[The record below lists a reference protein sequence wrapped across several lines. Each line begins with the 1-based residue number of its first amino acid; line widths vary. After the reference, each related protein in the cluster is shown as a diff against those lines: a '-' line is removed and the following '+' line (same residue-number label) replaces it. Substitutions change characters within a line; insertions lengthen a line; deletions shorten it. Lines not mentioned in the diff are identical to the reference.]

1 MGTKTVLQLARGEA
15 LAMIASNPPILIV
28 FALAFAAYANRRPL
42 TRPRSS
48 FLPAELAA
56 VHAATGDGMQ
66 RFAKLSTC
74 FRFPVISRLSCFA
87 SIRMAGAAE

>member
-1 MGTKTVLQLARGEA
+1 
-15 LAMIASNPPILIV
+15 MIASNPPILIV

-42 TRPRSS
+42 TTPRSS

-87 SIRMAGAAE
+87 SSEWLVLRNDPRFQKLAGL